1 LRSTEGGHETPQQ
14 IAARIRKVL
23 AAVPADRMV
32 PAPAAAVRRWR
43 MVATM
48 KLASLGEATR
58 IVRAGVAGK

>member
-1 LRSTEGGHETPQQ
+1 LSSTEGAHETPQQ

-32 PAPAAAVRRWR
+32 PAPAAAVRHWR

-48 KLASLGEATR
+48 KLASLGEAAR